1 MERERD
7 GQAYS
12 SSPPATSAFGPL
24 CEDVAELGVVLVL
37 VHVMYADV
45 SVWMVLSANVDM
57 PRFWGD
63 RKKRT
68 FAGYR
73 VWGICAL
80 GRDRTDT
87 RSRGTGARDRV

>member
-45 SVWMVLSANVDM
+45 SVSPSATISSH
-57 PRFWGD
+57 GLGG
-63 RKKRT
+63 KKRT
-68 FAGYR
+68 YLCRLSGLGYL
-73 VWGICAL
+73 CS
-80 GRDRTDT
+80 
-87 RSRGTGARDRV
+87 RSGQNGHT